1 MTIDI
6 MYISRARV
14 EQQDYTVVDGQP
26 TVTWA
31 QATDPDPD
39 LTRRLKYLPC
49 RLDLTFLRPGKDVVA
64 PVNAGRAPDRIGVL
78 FCAPTTPIR
87 AGQRIVMI
95 PSPNGTT
102 PVQGTFEIRQI
113 PDLALGMA
121 GAHHLEVQVIETNQ
135 ELAGR
140 WPDDVPGGD

>member
-14 EQQDYTVVDGQP
+14 EQQDYTVINGQP

-31 QATDPDPD
+31 QASDPDPD
-39 LTRRLKYLPC
+39 LSAVLRYLPC
-49 RLDLTFLRPGKDVVA
+49 RVDLTFLRPGKDVLA
-64 PVNAGRAPDRIGVL
+64 PMNAGRAPDRVGVL
-78 FCAPTTPIR
+78 FCAPNVPIR
-87 AGQRIVMI
+87 AGQRLVMI
-95 PSPNGTT
+95 PSPNGLI
-102 PVQGTFEIRQI
+102 PIKGTFEIRQI
-113 PDLALGMA
+113 PDLAVGM
-121 GAHHLEVQVIETNQ
+121 GGGHHQEVQVIETNQ